1 MQKSIQRIGALIYKE
16 LVQIVRDRR
25 TLILMFL
32 LPLIELFLFAYAVH
46 LTVDHLPT
54 AIYDQSMDQTSR
66 DFTQALV
73 SSGFFDITLVVN
85 SQDAVIAAIDSGQ
98 VKAGIVIGPDL
109 SSAVTRGEGQV
120 LLLLDGSDSFNV
132 GSGYNAASQIAQNYD
147 LTLTTQALEKMGGS
161 AVSAA
166 VSSGVGVTTS
176 TRVLYNPEMNDL
188 VFMLP
193 GLIALIMQNV
203 LLSYSGSSVV
213 RERDSGILEQLLAT
227 PARPLERILAKLFSN
242 ALMAIIDMVLV
253 MAFGVYWFGVPFQGS
268 LWQFALLSL
277 VFILSSMGLGLFI
290 SSISR
295 NQNQAVQYLTVFNL
309 FSMILTG
316 FIYPRISM
324 PGWTQWI
331 GNLVPLTYF
340 LRIVRGIFT
349 KGVGINVLWS
359 DVASLVIYTLVVVI
373 AAATALKSRLD

>member
-1 MQKSIQRIGALIYKE
+1 MQKSIQRISALIYKE

-25 TLILMFL
+25 TLMLMFL
-32 LPLIELFLFAYAVH
+32 LPLIQLFLFAYAVH

-54 AIYDQSMDQTSR
+54 AIYDQSLDERSR

-73 SSGFFDITLVVN
+73 NSGFFDITQVVN

-98 VKAGIVIGPDL
+98 VKAGIIIGPDL

-132 GSGYNAASQIAQNYD
+132 SSGYNAASQIAQNYE

-161 AVSAA
+161 TASAV

-242 ALMAIIDMVLV
+242 ALIAIIDMVLV

-268 LWQFALLSL
+268 LWQFGLLSL
-277 VFILSSMGLGLFI
+277 VFILSSMGLGLLI

-373 AAATALKSRLD
+373 AAASVLKSRLD